1 MTMEELNAREAEIR
15 ATLEDVVK
23 GDNQEADVDAL
34 AEELKGI
41 DEQRAVVE
49 AEEAEKRAQ
58 EEAEARKAEAAKE
71 AEIRQKIADGE
82 IGEVKEEYRED
93 KTMTDLEIRGSAQYA
108 DAFKKYIITGDDKE
122 CRSLL
127 TTNVSG
133 DVPVPVLVEDIV
145 KHAWESNT
153 FLTKVRKT
161 AFRGNLKVPFEKSAD
176 DAYLHTE
183 GTTGLTEEDLQLGI
197 VTLTPANIKKWIKIS
212 DEAVAMGGE
221 AFVQYVY
228 EELAQRIMEKLV
240 SELVGKVNAA
250 GTTHSDTVI
259 GIPKV
264 TEAPGVTVAQGAADQ
279 LCEEATDLCIV
290 LNPLSISAFRDA
302 AAGAYYAMDPF
313 AGLTLIKCSALPAYS
328 SANENAM
335 YGFVGDLKALQVN
348 YPEGEGIVTKWDD
361 LTYAEDDMVK
371 VVARQYAGY
380 GVTAPGRLVR
390 LCKPAAAETT

>member
-1 MTMEELNAREAEIR
+1 MTIEEMLNRQGEIEQRKAEID
-15 ATLEDVVK
+15 AALETP
-23 GDNQEADVDAL
+23 EADLEALGEEARKL
-34 AEELKGI
+34 AEESDQLTIQLEELKK
-41 DEQRAVVE
+41 QA
-49 AEEAEKRAQ
+49 AEE
-58 EEAEARKAEAAKE
+58 EEL
-71 AEIRQKIADGE
+71 RQKIADGE
-82 IGEVKEEYRED
+82 IGETKEEFKQEE
-93 KTMTDLEIRGSAQYA
+93 KKMTDLEIRGSAEYA
-108 DAFKKYIITGDDKE
+108 EAFKNYIISGDGKE

-133 DVPVPVLVEDIV
+133 DVPVPVLVEQAI

-153 FLTKVRKT
+153 FLSKVRKT

-176 DAYLHTE
+176 PAYVHTE

-228 EELAQRIMEKLV
+228 EELAQRILEKLV
-240 SELVGKVNAA
+240 KELVAKANAA
-250 GTTHSDTVI
+250 STTHGDTAI

-264 TEAPGVTVAQGAADQ
+264 TEAPGVNVAQNAADQ
-279 LCEEATDLCIV
+279 LSEEATDLCIV

-302 AAGAYYAMDPF
+302 YAAGYFGVDPF
-313 AGLTLIKCSALPAYS
+313 AGMTVIKCSALPAYS
-328 SANENAM
+328 SASDNAM
-335 YGFVGDLKALQVN
+335 YGIVGDLKAFQVN

-380 GVTAPGRLVR
+380 GVTAPGRLVK
-390 LCKPAAAETT
+390 LCKPAGGETT

>member
-1 MTMEELNAREAEIR
+1 MTIEEMLNRQGEIEQRKAEID
-15 ATLEDVVK
+15 AALETP
-23 GDNQEADVDAL
+23 EADLEALGEEARKL
-34 AEELKGI
+34 AEESDQLNIQLEELKK
-41 DEQRAVVE
+41 QA
-49 AEEAEKRAQ
+49 AEE
-58 EEAEARKAEAAKE
+58 EEL
-71 AEIRQKIADGE
+71 RQKIADGE
-82 IGEVKEEYRED
+82 IGEVKEEFKQEE
-93 KTMTDLEIRGSAQYA
+93 KKMTDLEIRNSAEYA
-108 DAFKKYIITGDDKE
+108 EAFKNYIISGDGKE

-127 TTNVSG
+127 TTNASG
-133 DVPVPVLVEDIV
+133 DVPVPVLVEGII
-145 KHAWESNT
+145 KHAWESNA
-153 FLTKVRKT
+153 FLSKVRKT

-176 DAYLHTE
+176 PAYVHAE

-240 SELVGKVNAA
+240 SELVGKANTA

-264 TEAPGVTVAQGAADQ
+264 TEAPGVNVAQNAADQ
-279 LCEEATDLCIV
+279 LSEEATDLCIV

-302 AAGAYYAMDPF
+302 YAAGYFGVDPF
-313 AGLTLIKCSALPAYS
+313 AGMTVIKCSALPAYS
-328 SANENAM
+328 SADANAM
-335 YGFVGDLKALQVN
+335 YGIVGDLKAIQVN

-371 VVARQYAGY
+371 VIARQYAGI
-380 GVTAPGRLVR
+380 GVTAPGRLVK
-390 LCKPAAAETT
+390 LCKPAGGETT

>member
-1 MTMEELNAREAEIR
+1 MKFDEMTVEELERRQAEIAGMETDGVDTEELEKRASELEEIR
-15 ATLEDVVK
+15 AELETRRQAEA
-23 GDNQEADVDAL
+23 QEA
-34 AEELKGI
+34 ET
-41 DEQRAVVE
+41 R
-49 AEEAEKRAQ
+49 R
-58 EEAEARKAEAAKE
+58 
-71 AEIRQKIADGE
+71 KIAEGE
-82 IGEVKEEYRED
+82 IGDTKEKHQEE
-93 KTMTDLEIRGSAQYA
+93 KTMTDLEIRGSAEYA
-108 DAFKKYIITGDDKE
+108 EAFKKYIINGDDKE

-127 TTNVSG
+127 TANASG
-133 DVPVPVLVEDIV
+133 DVPVPVLVENIV
-145 KHAWESNT
+145 KTAWESNT
-153 FLTKVRKT
+153 FLTKVTKT

-176 DAYLHTE
+176 DAYVHTE

-221 AFVQYVY
+221 AFVEYVY
-228 EELAQRIMEKLV
+228 KELAQRIMEKLV
-240 SELVGKVNAA
+240 SELVADVNAA

-264 TEAPGVTVAQGAADQ
+264 TEAPGVTVAQTAADQ
-279 LCEEATDLCIV
+279 TCEEATDLCIV
-290 LNPLSISAFRDA
+290 LNPLSISAFRNAA
-302 AAGAYYAMDPF
+302 AAGYYGIDPF

-328 SANENAM
+328 SASDNAM
-335 YGFVGDLKALQVN
+335 YGIVGDLKALQVN

-371 VVARQYAGY
+371 VVARQYAGH